1 MKQEI
6 VYPEL
11 SYTLVGILF
20 EAHNQ
25 LGRSKSERQY
35 GDLVEKLL
43 REAHINY
50 EREKI
55 LPESFEGEQKGRNK
69 IDFLIDDKIVLE
81 IKAKRM
87 IVRDDYFQTMRYLQA
102 LNKRLGILVNF
113 RQRYLAPRRILQGY
127 HS

>member
-11 SYTLVGILF
+11 SYSIVGILF
-20 EAHNQ
+20 EVHNQ
-25 LGRSKSERQY
+25 LGRSKNERQY
-35 GDLVEKLL
+35 GDLIEKLL
-43 REAHINY
+43 HESHIRY

-69 IDFLIDDKIVLE
+69 IDFLIDDKIILE

-87 IVRDDYFQTMRYLQA
+87 ITRDDYFQTMRYLQA
-102 LNKRLGILVNF
+102 TNKRLGILVNF
-113 RQRYLAPRRILQGY
+113 KQRYLAPRRILQGY

>member
-11 SYTLVGILF
+11 SYAIVGILF
-20 EAHNQ
+20 EVHNQ

-35 GDLVEKLL
+35 GDLIEKLL
-43 REAHINY
+43 NGSHIHY
-50 EREKI
+50 EREKV
-55 LPESFEGEQKGRNK
+55 LPESFEGEQRGRNK

-102 LNKRLGILVNF
+102 LNKRLAILVNF
-113 RQRYLAPRRILQGY
+113 RQRYLSPRRLLQGY